1 MKNET
6 EAVVG
11 NGVTNSNP
19 ASVLIALNI
28 FNALI

>member
-1 MKNET
+1 MKKKT

-11 NGVTNSNP
+11 NGVANRNP